1 MRKRTWIIAAAALW
15 QAGAGARAEDL
26 AAGKLLIA
34 SRDLLDP
41 NFAQT
46 VILLVRYDEESVA
59 GIIINRR
66 TQIPISRVF
75 ADVKE
80 AKGQSDPIYRG
91 GPVERTA
98 ALGLL
103 RSPAKPAE
111 AERVFANVSMITN
124 RTLLDRT
131 IAAGMD
137 PSMFHVYLGYAGW
150 TPQQLQGEVEL
161 GAWYVLPANGAAI
174 FDADPETLWY
184 RMIRKTEE
192 RIASARSLADGVGCT
207 DADNCNFVNRHIPV
221 RSRAKRE
228 EGAAPN
234 AEESEAAASRRI
246 NGYDAR
252 VSCRAGSAVRHLSS
266 AWRLRQRRKA
276 GEGDCAHDDRHD
288 A

>member
-1 MRKRTWIIAAAALW
+1 MRKRLWIIAAAALW
-15 QAGAGARAEDL
+15 QAGVAANAEDL

-46 VILLVRYDEESVA
+46 VVLLVRYDEESVA

-75 ADVKE
+75 SDVKE
-80 AKGQSDPIYRG
+80 AKGQADPIYRG

-103 RSPAKPAE
+103 RSPTKPAE
-111 AERVFANVSMITN
+111 AERVFANVSMITS
-124 RTLLDRT
+124 RTLLDKT

-137 PSMFHVYLGYAGW
+137 SSMFHVYLGYAGW

-161 GAWYVLPANGAAI
+161 GAWYIFPANGAAI
-174 FDADPETLWY
+174 FDSDPETLWS

-192 RIASARSLADGVGCT
+192 RIALAPRPADGVVCT
-207 DADNCNFVNRHIPV
+207 DADNRKFANRHIPI

-228 EGAAPN
+228 ERAAPH
-234 AEESEAAASRRI
+234 AEESETAASRWI

-252 VSCRAGSAVRHLSS
+252 VSHRAGCAVRYLSC
-266 AWRLRQRRKA
+266 ARRLRQRRKA
-276 GEGDCAHDDRHD
+276 GEGNGANDDRHD
-288 A
+288 S

>member
-1 MRKRTWIIAAAALW
+1 MRRRLWTIAAAALW
-15 QAGAGARAEDL
+15 QAGGAAHAEDL

-46 VILLVRYDEESVA
+46 VVLLVRYDEESVA
-59 GIIINRR
+59 GIILNRR

-80 AKGQSDPIYRG
+80 AKGQADPIYRG

-103 RSPAKPAE
+103 RSPTKPAE

-124 RTLLDRT
+124 RTLLDKT

-161 GAWYVLPANGAAI
+161 GAWVIFPANGAVI
-174 FDADPETLWY
+174 FDSDPETLWY

-192 RIASARSLADGVGCT
+192 RIALDRSPADGVVCT
-207 DADNCNFVNRHIPV
+207 DADNCNFADRHLPI

-228 EGAAPN
+228 ERAAPY
-234 AEESEAAASRRI
+234 AEESEAAAGRWI

-252 VSCRAGSAVRHLSS
+252 FSCRVGSAMRYLPC
-266 AWRLRQRRKA
+266 ARGLRQRRKA
-276 GEGDCAHDDRHD
+276 
-288 A
+288 